1 MNFYP
6 LLRPLLFSLPPETAH
21 HLTLQLLRVIGAFTP
36 ARRVLEHIFAFPSR
50 PVQVFGLT
58 FPNRLGLA
66 AGYDKDALAVLGLAA
81 LGFGHIEIGTV
92 TFRPQAGNPPPRL
105 FRLVE
110 DQALINRM
118 GFPSQGAERV
128 ARRLL
133 RLRRRQKRL
142 PILGVNLGKNRET
155 PLEEALQDYLA
166 LMRVFAPLADYL
178 VINISSPNTI
188 GLRRLQGAEMLRSL
202 LRGLQEERRRM
213 PIAPPLL
220 VKLAPDLEPG
230 ELEDAIGVILET
242 GIEGVILTNT
252 TLARPSLRS
261 PHASESGGLSG
272 APLAERSRQM
282 LAWVARLAGDR
293 LGIISVGG
301 IMSAE
306 EAKRRLDLGAHLVQ
320 IYTGLVYRGPGLVR
334 QTLAAF
340 STPTIPILR

>member
-1 MNFYP
+1 MNFYL

-21 HLTLQLLRVIGAFTP
+21 HLTLHVLRTIGFFAPT
-36 ARRVLEHIFAFPSR
+36 RLVLERLFAFPPS
-50 PVQVFGLT
+50 PVQAFGLT

-66 AGYDKDALAVLGLAA
+66 AGYDKDALAVRGLAA

-92 TFRPQAGNPPPRL
+92 TLRPQAGNPPPRL
-105 FRLVE
+105 FRLIE
-110 DQALINRM
+110 DEALINRL
-118 GFPSQGAERV
+118 GFPSQGAAV
-128 ARRLL
+128 VSD
-133 RLRRRQKRL
+133 RLRKLRQRRQRL

-166 LMRVFAPLADYL
+166 LMRIFAPLADYL
-178 VINISSPNTI
+178 AINVSSPNTI

-213 PIAPPLL
+213 PVAPPLL

-230 ELEDAIGVILET
+230 ELEDAIGVILER

-252 TLARPSLRS
+252 TVARPSLRS
-261 PHASESGGLSG
+261 RYATESGGLSG

-282 LAWVARLAGDR
+282 LAWVARQVGDR
-293 LGIISVGG
+293 LAIISVGG

-320 IYTGLVYRGPGLVR
+320 IYTGLIYRGPGLIAEIVR
-334 QTLAAF
+334 G
-340 STPTIPILR
+340 

>member
-1 MNFYP
+1 MNFYL

-21 HLTLQLLRVIGAFTP
+21 RLTLYLLRAIGSFAPTRL
-36 ARRVLEHIFAFPSR
+36 ALEHLFAFPSSS
-50 PVQVFGLT
+50 VQAFGLT

-66 AGYDKDALAVLGLAA
+66 AGYDKDALAVRGLAA

-92 TFRPQAGNPPPRL
+92 TLHPQEGNPPPRL

-110 DQALINRM
+110 DEALINRL
-118 GFPSQGAERV
+118 GFPSQGAAV
-128 ARRLL
+128 VGGRLMQ
-133 RLRRRQKRL
+133 LRRSRQRL

-166 LMRVFAPLADYL
+166 LMRIFAPLADYL
-178 VINISSPNTI
+178 VVNVSSPNTI

-213 PIAPPLL
+213 PVTPPLL

-252 TLARPSLRS
+252 TVARPPLRS
-261 PHASESGGLSG
+261 RYATESGGLSG

-282 LAWVARLAGDR
+282 LAWVARQVGDR

-306 EAKRRLDLGAHLVQ
+306 EAKRRLELGAHLVQ
-320 IYTGLVYRGPGLVR
+320 IYTGLIYRGPGLIAEIVR
-334 QTLAAF
+334 G
-340 STPTIPILR
+340 